1 MPWLNS
7 GVEIIFTLSL
17 HFDRMHNEILSFF
30 FFLYCFDLCYCLI
43 SIIMMVPEAMP
54 FSMICLMS

>member
-30 FFLYCFDLCYCLI
+30 SFCIVLTCFI
-43 SIIMMVPEAMP
+43 A
-54 FSMICLMS
+54 